1 MLHVAKC
8 DENGNA
14 WILGNPHFDVEMSRA
29 AQNGAILTS
38 EEIVSSSEIET
49 DPENT
54 SIPGFLVK
62 AVVKSPGGA
71 KPCSSYPFYDFE
83 PEEIKRY
90 MNASKTEEGLKN
102 YLETTDLI

>member
-8 DENGNA
+8 DEDGNA

-29 AQNGAILTS
+29 AQNGVILTS
-38 EEIVSSSEIET
+38 EEIISSSEIET

-71 KPCSSYPFYDFE
+71 KPCSSYLYYDFE

-90 MNASKTEEGLKN
+90 MDASKTEKGLKY
-102 YLETTDLI
+102 YLESTD